1 MRRAGAALALVL
13 VGVLAAPPAEAK
25 PTDEDALAA
34 KFAPVVR
41 LVEQPEPCGP
51 GEPYVPM
58 DVNALFGQ
66 STVALRGPWNRTDL
80 VAVGPE
86 AKDLAGLYEY
96 HLDFPGDALDPGCGY
111 ERWSRLLM
119 ERRKPTVYA
128 HVATD
133 PGHPGRLALQYWLFY
148 AFNDFNNLHEGDWEM
163 IQLNFDARTASA
175 ALEAAPTEVGFSSH
189 EGGERADWGD
199 EKLELVGGTHPVV
212 YPAAGSH
219 ANKYTQALYVGNSAE
234 AGVGCDDTRGPHV
247 ELRPAVVTIPQD
259 PAAARAAF
267 PWITFEGRWGELQPA
282 FFNGPTGPNLK
293 LQWNEPIAWSE
304 SWREW
309 SYAVPSAGLLGT
321 GATDF
326 FCTAVER
333 GSRGLVQLLRDPTV
347 TLLVLGGLLIL
358 AVFGVTRTR
367 WRPAAP
373 LRLASRR
380 TWGQILSAS
389 LRMYAHQA
397 KLFVGIGLVL
407 IPLGFLITG
416 LQAAVLGGFGLLGLD
431 ATGESAGT
439 LVLLVVGLGTLLAL
453 LGFLLVQ
460 AATVRALV
468 EIDSG
473 RKVGPV
479 GAYRLALGRIR
490 PLLGGLGLGV
500 LAWIALTATGF
511 LTPVAVW
518 LVVRWLLLA
527 QVVELDGGSGR
538 AGLRR
543 SAQLVRHRWLRVA
556 SLVGVGA
563 VLSLALGPFLG
574 ALLILV
580 TDAPLALL
588 NVVAGVVYALAMPF
602 IALVTSYVYFDCR
615 ARKEVEP
622 EQEEVTELPA
632 EYELA
637 T

>member
-1 MRRAGAALALVL
+1 MDSAS
-13 VGVLAAPPAEAK
+13 
-25 PTDEDALAA
+25 TST
-34 KFAPVVR
+34 APVTYPVF
-41 LVEQPEPCGP
+41 
-51 GEPYVPM
+51 
-58 DVNALFGQ
+58 AA
-66 STVALRGPWNRTDL
+66 VALGITGSS
-80 VAVGPE
+80 V
-86 AKDLAGLYEY
+86 Y
-96 HLDFPGDALDPGCGY
+96 HVID
-111 ERWSRLLM
+111 
-119 ERRKPTVYA
+119 
-128 HVATD
+128 
-133 PGHPGRLALQYWLFY
+133 
-148 AFNDFNNLHEGDWEM
+148 
-163 IQLNFDARTASA
+163 
-175 ALEAAPTEVGFSSH
+175 
-189 EGGERADWGD
+189 
-199 EKLELVGGTHPVV
+199 LVGGMFE
-212 YPAAGSH
+212 AAG
-219 ANKYTQALYVGNSAE
+219 
-234 AGVGCDDTRGPHV
+234 
-247 ELRPAVVTIPQD
+247 AV
-259 PAAARAAF
+259 
-267 PWITFEGRWGELQPA
+267 FEGSP
-282 FFNGPTGPNLK
+282 
-293 LQWNEPIAWSE
+293 
-304 SWREW
+304 
-309 SYAVPSAGLLGT
+309 
-321 GATDF
+321 D
-326 FCTAVER
+326 
-333 GSRGLVQLLRDPTV
+333 
-347 TLLVLGGLLIL
+347 
-358 AVFGVTRTR
+358 
-367 WRPAAP
+367 AP
-373 LRLASRR
+373 
-380 TWGQILSAS
+380 
-389 LRMYAHQA
+389 
-397 KLFVGIGLVL
+397 
-407 IPLGFLITG
+407 
-416 LQAAVLGGFGLLGLD
+416 
-431 ATGESAGT
+431 
-439 LVLLVVGLGTLLAL
+439 GTLLAL

-473 RKVGPV
+473 REVGPV